1 MQLFAS
7 YISWRFLHFENGKLP
22 KVTTLP
28 TLNVVFFIP
37 QAIEREFLWFAK

>member
-22 KVTTLP
+22 KVTLP